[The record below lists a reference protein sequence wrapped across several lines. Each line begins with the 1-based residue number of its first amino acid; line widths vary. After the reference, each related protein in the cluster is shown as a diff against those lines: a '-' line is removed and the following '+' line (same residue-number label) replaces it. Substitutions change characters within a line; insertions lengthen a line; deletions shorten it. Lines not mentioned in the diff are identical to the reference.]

1 MAPSS
6 TTAEKADKAAAAGD
20 KETAAAPPAEPERP
34 VVEPQSAESIETE
47 ARTVATFATGET
59 SSTGVYVDLA
69 SGEVVT
75 SQPVRGRQLV
85 APGGIIDPDRKAAI
99 DAAKEN
105 YAAGAGA
112 VVPGVAEAT
121 AIDAA
126 QAERA
131 GETA

>member
-1 MAPSS
+1 MAPAS
-6 TTAEKADKAAAAGD
+6 TTADKADKAPAAD
-20 KETAAAPPAEPERP
+20 KETATPPPAETPERP

-59 SSTGVYVDLA
+59 SSTGVFVDLA
-69 SGEVVT
+69 TGQVVT

-85 APGGIIDPDRKAAI
+85 APGGIIDPDRAAAI
-99 DAAKEN
+99 KAAKEN

-126 QAERA
+126 QADRA
-131 GETA
+131 AETV